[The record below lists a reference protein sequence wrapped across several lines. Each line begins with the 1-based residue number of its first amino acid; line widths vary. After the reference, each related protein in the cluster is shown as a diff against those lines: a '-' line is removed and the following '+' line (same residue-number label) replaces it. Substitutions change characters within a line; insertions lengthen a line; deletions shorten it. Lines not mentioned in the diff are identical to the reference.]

1 MRILFSTGS
10 LKFNPLE
17 EVFQYAGA
25 FNFDGLELYIQ
36 HPKLIKNFSAEKI
49 NHLQN
54 LNKIK
59 VVSVHMPSY
68 EKYLLMFLRNPVKVG
83 VKVLTEVLQLAEN
96 INAENVVVHPFPAIF
111 LLNKVKKNF
120 AKMFEKVKSKNKKNI
135 TLSVELLPKV
145 KLKFLQL
152 TPHCIRTPK
161 ELLHFC
167 KDNNLKMV
175 LDTTHC
181 LSLGLV
187 PSRVF
192 EICYEVISEIH
203 FSDFYQ
209 GIQHLP
215 IGFGEFGYREFFK
228 TLKLYNFSGLIT
240 LEYDPLRV
248 PQPEYLNESRKII
261 LKEINGI

>member
-10 LKFNPLE
+10 LKFSPLE
-17 EVFQYAGA
+17 EIFQYAGA

-36 HPKLIKNFSAEKI
+36 HPKLLKNISAEKI
-49 NHLQN
+49 NHLQQ
-54 LNKIK
+54 LNKTK

-68 EKYLLMFLRNPVKVG
+68 EKYLLMFLSNPVKVG
-83 VKVLTEVLQLAEN
+83 IKVLSEVLTLAEN

-111 LLNKVKKNF
+111 FLNKVKKNF
-120 AKMFEKVKSKNKKNI
+120 SKMFTKVKKINKKNI

-181 LSLGLV
+181 LSLGLI

-203 FSDFYQ
+203 FSDYYQ
-209 GIQHLP
+209 DRQHLP
-215 IGFGEFGYREFFK
+215 IGFGEFNYKEFFK
-228 TLKLYNFSGLIT
+228 TLKLFNFSGLVT
-240 LEYDPLRV
+240 LEYDALRV
-248 PQPEYLNESRKII
+248 PQPESLNENKKII
-261 LKEINGI
+261 LRELAGV